1 MLFFA
6 ILTRCPRFITTTV
19 RFLDRNGHFSSYR
32 EKARE
37 EKEGERRLWERCV
50 NRLRFSTVSIAA
62 AMARRFSH
70 LGRSSKAVYLPT
82 NHFLRE
88 EVMDTQKYLSYF
100 FPFEKPDFFKNGKDS
115 LWNINGDRTM
125 IALAMT
131 FRKEPEAQV
140 MCFMRGYAER
150 YDWLEQTFQ
159 DWSFTFLSSFL
170 FYEED
175 EEMDEDTRDIYRQG
189 MAAFGGIAPNYHI
202 ELWERPTIVWD
213 FHSLLLAIQ
222 MMFSFMLADET
233 SSLRLCRHCMKAFF
247 AKSDDEDFCSP
258 ACEASYEKE
267 NEK

>member
-1 MLFFA
+1 
-6 ILTRCPRFITTTV
+6 
-19 RFLDRNGHFSSYR
+19 
-32 EKARE
+32 
-37 EKEGERRLWERCV
+37 
-50 NRLRFSTVSIAA
+50 
-62 AMARRFSH
+62 
-70 LGRSSKAVYLPT
+70 
-82 NHFLRE
+82 
-88 EVMDTQKYLSYF
+88 MDTQKYLSYF

-233 SSLRLCRHCMKAFF
+233 SSLRLCKYCMKAFF
-247 AKSDDEDFCSP
+247 AKSDEAVRLFPKYP
-258 ACEASYEKE
+258 APQQRHSEHRDSVKAGLLQHPPPPRLRLSVCEASILRKRPSLFCP
-267 NEK
+267 KHGPRSFFCFLSC